1 MTRFVSYTR
10 VSDHKQ
16 GKSGLGLDAQRKA
29 IQDYLAAHGGELI
42 EEVVEIASGKR
53 DNRLELKRA
62 LELCRKHQA
71 VLLLPKL
78 DRLSRRVA
86 FISNLMDS
94 KIQFKVADM
103 PEASNFMLHIYAA
116 VAEEERR
123 VIAERTK
130 RALSVA
136 KARGTVLGQNGRE
149 LARRNYDAANAYS
162 EGLRLQ
168 IIAIKQAGAT
178 TLAQIT
184 NALNSGKI
192 PTFRGG
198 DTKWHIPQVHK
209 LLKRLDTLQAA

>member
-1 MTRFVSYTR
+1 MTQFISYIR
-10 VSDHKQ
+10 VSDVKQ
-16 GKSGLGLDAQRKA
+16 EKSGLGLAAQRRA
-29 IQDYLAAHGGELI
+29 IQDYLFAHGGELI
-42 EEVVEIASGKR
+42 EEVMEIASGKR
-53 DNRLELKRA
+53 DNRSELKRA
-62 LELCRKHQA
+62 FDLCRKHQA

-103 PEASNFMLHIYAA
+103 PDATNFMLHIYAA

-123 VIAERTK
+123 MIAERTK

-136 KARGTVLGQNGRE
+136 KAKGTVLGKNGRE
-149 LARRNYDAANAYS
+149 LARRNHAAANAYS
-162 EGLRLQ
+162 EGLRPQ
-168 IIAIKQAGAT
+168 IMAIKQAGGT

>member
-1 MTRFVSYTR
+1 MTQFISYIR
-10 VSDHKQ
+10 VSDVKQ
-16 GKSGLGLDAQRKA
+16 EKSGLGLEAQRKA
-29 IQDYLAAHGGELI
+29 VYDYLVTHGGELI

-53 DNRLELKRA
+53 DNRAQLKRA
-62 LELCRKHQA
+62 LDLCRKHQA

-103 PEASNFMLHIYAA
+103 PDATNFMLHIYAA

-123 VIAERTK
+123 MIAERTK
-130 RALSVA
+130 RALSAA
-136 KARGTVLGQNGRE
+136 KARGTVLGKNGQA
-149 LARRNYDAANAYS
+149 LAAHNKEAASAYS
-162 EGLRLQ
+162 EGLRPQ
-168 IIAIKQAGAT
+168 ITTIRQAGAT

-184 NALNSGKI
+184 NALNSAKI

-198 DTKWHIPQVHK
+198 DTRWHIPQTRK
-209 LLKRLDTLQAA
+209 LLMRLDAQAA